1 MAPLPNSPIDRL
13 LPELLLEI
21 FDLLAL
27 ESRKSTA
34 PLFSSI
40 LCCRKWRPLAS
51 SVLYRHVIL
60 DQKRLEAFVVNRPKC
75 KIASL
80 TVIMDLISVYSDDL
94 SPAIAIAKARKDCL
108 RKLSSVVG
116 ELNPT
121 TLSLAVDLPFPCNAV
136 SEIVAIL
143 GKLPESCTALEID
156 LKYSSSVVRQ
166 MSPESTLPQPHLC
179 DSIRRVLPQLE
190 HLRLRL
196 PLLCP
201 SIFCGKPP
209 AQGADRQI
217 IRAPLLKTCLINL
230 AFRQPN
236 LSDQGAW
243 TGECRA
249 RHDRSPHIGQ
259 LGVLPSALPP
269 MEGAIKD
276 FAEKNSN
283 NLKRLWVMDLRLQY
297 LIRLRPHSYPGWVRR
312 DFLSKESFPIPIWD
326 VNLFSTGVCAARIP
340 SPTDSEEVK
349 DLVSHIVQLEAI
361 AEGETWTETQIG
373 ARLPTR
379 DVNKFKPHRDML
391 IGSGYRKSSHT
402 SKMLWENEN
411 ATGVVLLPRGPGELM
426 KQWELVEITPRG
438 WTRSDWDGSPM
449 TRIE

>member
-1 MAPLPNSPIDRL
+1 MATLPTSPIDRL
-13 LPELLLEI
+13 LELLLEI

-27 ESRKSTA
+27 KSRKSIA

-60 DQKRLEAFVVNRPKC
+60 DQKRLEAFLVNHPKC
-75 KIASL
+75 KITSL

-121 TLSLAVDLPFPCNAV
+121 TLSLAVDVPFPCTV
-136 SEIVAIL
+136 VPEITAIL

-156 LKYSSSVVRQ
+156 LKYSGSVVRQ
-166 MSPESTLPQPHLC
+166 MTPESTLPQPHLC

-201 SIFCGKPP
+201 SIFCGKSPG
-209 AQGADRQI
+209 QGADRQI

-236 LSDQGAW
+236 LLDRGAG
-243 TGECRA
+243 TAECRA
-249 RHDRSPHIGQ
+249 GHDRSPHVGQ
-259 LGVLPSALPP
+259 PGVLPSALPP

-283 NLKRLWVMDLRLQY
+283 NLQRLWVMDLRLLY
-297 LIRLRPHSYPGWVRR
+297 LIDLRTHSYAGWIRR
-312 DFLSKESFPIPIWD
+312 DFLSQESFPIPIWD
-326 VNLFSTGVCAARIP
+326 MGLFNTGECAARIP
-340 SPTDSEEVK
+340 SPTDSEEVE
-349 DLVSHIVQLEAI
+349 DLVSHIVELETI
-361 AEGETWTETQIG
+361 AEGETWTETQTG

-379 DVNKFKPHRDML
+379 GVNKFKPHRDML
-391 IGSGYRKSSHT
+391 IGSRYRKSSHT

-411 ATGVVLLPRGPGELM
+411 ATGEVLLPRGPGELM
-426 KQWELVEITPRG
+426 KYWELIETTPAG
-438 WTRSDWDGSPM
+438 WQRDDYDRSQI